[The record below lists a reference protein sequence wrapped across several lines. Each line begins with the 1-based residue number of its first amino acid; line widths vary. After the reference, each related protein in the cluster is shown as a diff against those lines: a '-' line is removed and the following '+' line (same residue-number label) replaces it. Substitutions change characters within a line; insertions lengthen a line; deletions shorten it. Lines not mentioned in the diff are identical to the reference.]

1 MIVRDVVII
10 VTSKPDLL
18 VESMEIRI
26 GGVEADDL
34 ENGDVVEVIGFIRNQ
49 GRATA
54 QNVSFYCML
63 NGILVGTGEIS
74 ELDPGDLSMA
84 TCDIQLIESS
94 DVAIFT
100 VEIDGTNS
108 IEETI
113 EGNNVH
119 SVEFPIRD
127 PSTGADNGNAG
138 STIVALSVVAILFSL
153 AAFQMS
159 PKSPK
164 KEFQRRK

>member
-1 MIVRDVVII
+1 
-10 VTSKPDLL
+10 
-18 VESMEIRI
+18 
-26 GGVEADDL
+26 
-34 ENGDVVEVIGFIRNQ
+34 
-49 GRATA
+49 
-54 QNVSFYCML
+54 
-63 NGILVGTGEIS
+63 
-74 ELDPGDLSMA
+74 MA
-84 TCDIQLIESS
+84 TCDIQLIGYSE
-94 DVAIFT
+94 VAIFT

-127 PSTGADNGNAG
+127 PSTGPDDGNAG

-153 AAFQMS
+153 AAFQMG

-164 KEFQRRK
+164 KEFRQRK